1 MFQMLFRDRPGF
13 TVAELIIASALV
25 SVLMG
30 AILITFVIGLKI
42 WGSEMPRTAFIKDI
56 SYSAQVMSE
65 DLREAV
71 LFTAAADD
79 TVSFRQDINGDGIP
93 DTDIQYSVSGGVL
106 KRIKDNNSA
115 APSYLARNVQSFA
128 FKYYSPYDNINPMG
142 VVNRAQIKVV
152 EIDLVLT
159 NGSESMQFTTR
170 VRPRGI

>member
-1 MFQMLFRDRPGF
+1 MYRISFKGRPGF

-42 WGSEMPRTAFIKDI
+42 WGSEMTRTAFIKDI
-56 SYSAQVMSE
+56 SYSMQVISE
-65 DLREAV
+65 DLRQATSFV
-71 LFTAAADD
+71 PVTNRNRIGFLAD
-79 TVSFRQDINGDGIP
+79 VNGDGSP
-93 DTDIQYSVSGGVL
+93 ETVRYSVAGGNLLRTQNGTATPV
-106 KRIKDNNSA
+106 
-115 APSYLARNVQSFA
+115 LARNVQAITFR
-128 FKYYSPYDNINPMG
+128 YYRPDDNINPMG
-142 VVNRAQIKVV
+142 VVNRAQIRVV